1 MCYILDLFIYYS
13 IVAPWRF
20 LDGLTGSTYV
30 IIISNG
36 WPKNFTTS
44 HLWAFLGQN
53 ARLTG
58 TTNGTRLAEKVIKGA
73 FKWLAQICG
82 SVVRDSAASQPFNEG
97 TVKTNNA
104 ASAHTIGFQFL
115 TAVAFSRIL
124 IRHRFPLSSICSHQS
139 SVTSLLSSVFSLL
152 SSVFCF
158 LSSRRTTGEPSPV
171 QIKWEV
177 AGSWGSYYRRLLT
190 YCRLYV
196 SHSHW
201 GEKKKETFGGS
212 HKIAHIIAAFSLSF
226 ELLNAETINFYFLP
240 GSF

>member
-1 MCYILDLFIYYS
+1 M
-13 IVAPWRF
+13 
-20 LDGLTGSTYV
+20 
-30 IIISNG
+30 
-36 WPKNFTTS
+36 
-44 HLWAFLGQN
+44 
-53 ARLTG
+53 
-58 TTNGTRLAEKVIKGA
+58 IKGA

-104 ASAHTIGFQFL
+104 ASAQTIGFQFL